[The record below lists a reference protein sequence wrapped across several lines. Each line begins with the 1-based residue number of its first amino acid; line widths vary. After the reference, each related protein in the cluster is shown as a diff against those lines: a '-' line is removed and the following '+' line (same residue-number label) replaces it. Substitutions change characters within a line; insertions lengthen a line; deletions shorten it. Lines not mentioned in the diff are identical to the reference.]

1 MVGGRDEGTRHQLVA
16 IQELRVPVPIR
27 GLAVN
32 AQGKLRAQ
40 TLGAPCHVVADVKRL
55 AQFTLAI
62 VGPLFVNVR
71 AFGQSDAPVSH
82 GAGRITDGR
91 TLKTGDRFRVIKAI
105 EPIQPTVKPQLG
117 IL

>member
-1 MVGGRDEGTRHQLVA
+1 
-16 IQELRVPVPIR
+16 
-27 GLAVN
+27 
-32 AQGKLRAQ
+32 
-40 TLGAPCHVVADVKRL
+40 VVADVKRL
-55 AQFTLAI
+55 VEFTLAI
-62 VGPLFVNVR
+62 VGPLFINVR
-71 AFGQSDAPVSH
+71 ACGQSDAPVGH